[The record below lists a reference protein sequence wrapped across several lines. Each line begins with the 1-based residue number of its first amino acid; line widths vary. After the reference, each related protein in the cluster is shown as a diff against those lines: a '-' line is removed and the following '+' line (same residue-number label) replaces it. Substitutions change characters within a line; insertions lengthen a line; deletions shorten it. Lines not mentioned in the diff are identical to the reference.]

1 MPMRIGTPMPSLEGA
16 TEWLSSSAEEV
27 LKDTEGRTV
36 LIHFWSLS
44 CGMCKDN
51 LPRVAEW
58 REKYASAS
66 LRLIAIHMPRYP
78 ADTDVDAVREAVTL
92 YDIRDPAAIDNEHKL
107 RDAFQNEKG
116 YVPAYYLFDEQ
127 HKLKSFAAGEYGTK
141 VMEPALERLLGAP
154 TAAQAGKNEVSTES
168 GSDRVQSARRS
179 GLSKL

>member
-16 TEWLSSSAEEV
+16 TEWLSGSAEEV
-27 LKDTEGRTV
+27 LKETEGHPV

-58 REKYASAS
+58 REKYHDAG
-66 LRLIAIHMPRYP
+66 LRLVAIHMPRYP
-78 ADTDVDAVREAVTL
+78 IDTDVDTVRNAVIMYEIAG
-92 YDIRDPAAIDNEHKL
+92 PSAIDNEHKL

-127 HKLKSFAAGEYGTK
+127 HKLKSFAAGEYGVK
-141 VMEPALERLLGAP
+141 VIEPALERMLGVAE
-154 TAAQAGKNEVSTES
+154 AAKAG
-168 GSDRVQSARRS
+168 
-179 GLSKL
+179 